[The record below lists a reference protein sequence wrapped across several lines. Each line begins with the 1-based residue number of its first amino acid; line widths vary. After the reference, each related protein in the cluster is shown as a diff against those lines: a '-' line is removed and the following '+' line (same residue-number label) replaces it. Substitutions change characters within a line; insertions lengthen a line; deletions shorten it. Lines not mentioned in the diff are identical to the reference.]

1 MSVNNAKAV
10 IEALLGYDTP
20 FTRTPKYRVEAA
32 GDDWKQRRYRVSVPF
47 VPYVELALGLYC
59 TVMAAYAV
67 SNGLFGTLPFIVLFQ
82 LGFFYA
88 AGLSLAQSGERAPLV
103 AEQEA
108 LAEE

>member
-1 MSVNNAKAV
+1 
-10 IEALLGYDTP
+10 
-20 FTRTPKYRVEAA
+20 
-32 GDDWKQRRYRVSVPF
+32 
-47 VPYVELALGLYC
+47 
-59 TVMAAYAV
+59 VMAAYAV

-88 AGLSLAQSGERAPLV
+88 AGLSLAQAGERAPLV